1 MIWKNNLLTALHC
14 CISYNCKKS
23 SASNENLPTMVW
35 IVFWGGI
42 TKRFPWWFRAAC
54 NVEDLGL
61 ILGSRRSLGEG
72 NDNPLMFLPGESH
85 GQRSLVGYSPW
96 GHKESDTTE
105 QLSNTTGEIMAKSL
119 SLLKS
124 VIGELW
130 GRVVWLFILCVNLVI
145 LC

>member
-1 MIWKNNLLTALHC
+1 MEEGHKQRQQHEKRHGGAERLKSIQGKVSEIVGLPG
-14 CISYNCKKS
+14 S
-23 SASNENLPTMVW
+23 SAVKNPPANS
-35 IVFWGGI
+35 G
-42 TKRFPWWFRAAC
+42 
-54 NVEDLGL
+54 DLGS
-61 ILGSRRSLGEG
+61 IPGLGRSPEEG
-72 NDNPLMFLPGESH
+72 KGIPLMFLPGESH

-130 GRVVWLFILCVNLVI
+130 GRVV
-145 LC
+145 